1 MRDKEDYLFEQGM
14 DFGTKDKIDSQIATT
29 GRRVRK
35 ILGDEYQE
43 AVEMGVYP
51 YNYFV
56 TEYMADFMHRIE
68 IVDPDNTVE
77 LVQLSLVPL
86 ASNPEG
92 GFPLNVPKRIPDKT
106 RIWYCMHKK
115 TGKQIRWACYKELEK
130 EKQKEY
136 DRYYE
141 QFSKREIFT
150 LLRLTAE
157 WNNLDLEQQEAILA
171 RL

>member
-1 MRDKEDYLFEQGM
+1 MKEDENYLFEQGM
-14 DFGTKDKIDSQIATT
+14 DFGSKKKIDSQIATT

-35 ILGDEYQE
+35 ILGDEYYE

-56 TEYMADFMHRIE
+56 TEYMSDFMHRIE

-77 LVQLSLVPL
+77 LVQHSLVPL

-92 GFPLNVPKRIPDKT
+92 GFPLNVTKRIPEKV
-106 RIWYCMHKK
+106 RIWYCINKK
-115 TGKQIRWACYKELEK
+115 SGKQIRWACYKKLERN
-130 EKQKEY
+130 EQKKY

-141 QFSKREIFT
+141 QFTKREIFT
-150 LLRLTAE
+150 LLRLSAE
-157 WNNLDLEQQEAILA
+157 WNTLDLEQQEAILA